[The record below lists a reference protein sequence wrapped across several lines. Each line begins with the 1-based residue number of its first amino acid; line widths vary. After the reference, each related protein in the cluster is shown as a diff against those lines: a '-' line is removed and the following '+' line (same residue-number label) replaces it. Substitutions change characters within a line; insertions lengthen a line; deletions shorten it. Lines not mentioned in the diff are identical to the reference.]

1 MRKRDGVGVGTD
13 VLGQEHLREKRPQ
26 VLLQGQEQRKQ
37 KGPQDAMKS
46 LVLTNENLSKKVTW
60 LTHLRADARI
70 CQPETVR
77 NVYSL
82 QYSCLEDSMDRESGR
97 LQSTGSQGV

>member
-37 KGPQDAMKS
+37 KGPQDAVKS
-46 LVLTNENLSKKVTW
+46 LVLTNENLSKK
-60 LTHLRADARI
+60 
-70 CQPETVR
+70 
-77 NVYSL
+77 SL
-82 QYSCLEDSMDRESGR
+82 
-97 LQSTGSQGV
+97 GSHI